1 MFSHLNYAISAY
13 FCDMDERELKNHI
26 RRVRE
31 DLGMTQDEFAHELGI
46 DTSTYWRLEEGKTRL
61 VSPYLYRIAE
71 YAKMSLADLVAGRD
85 VERLLEESSDMRGKL
100 DGLREYYEQKL
111 AERDATITNL
121 NRLIGSLQN

>member
-1 MFSHLNYAISAY
+1 
-13 FCDMDERELKNHI
+13 MDERELKNHI

-85 VERLLEESSDMRGKL
+85 VERLLEESSDMREKL

-121 NRLIGSLQN
+121 NRLIGSLQK

>member
-1 MFSHLNYAISAY
+1 
-13 FCDMDERELKNHI
+13 MDERELKNHI

-31 DLGMTQDEFAHELGI
+31 DLGMTQDEFARELGI

-85 VERLLEESSDMRGKL
+85 VERLLEESSDMREKL

-121 NRLIGSLQN
+121 NRLIGSLQK